1 MSTLDTSP
9 PTLTRSKLKPEGG
22 DRRPL
27 LSMSNVQKRFGSTH
41 ALKGVDLDVYP
52 GEVLA
57 LIGENGA
64 GKSTLM
70 KVLSGAHT
78 ADSGT
83 MTLNGAPY
91 TPRNPLQA
99 RKAGVA
105 MIYQELSIAP
115 HLSVMENIL
124 LGVEPG
130 NGPFIGW
137 REMRLR
143 ARRAL
148 AEVGRDDIDPG
159 AIAGEL
165 GIAEQQLVEIARSIA
180 LGCRVLVL
188 DEPTSSLTRRDIE
201 NLFAM
206 LRRLRSQGLGIVYI
220 SHFLEEVRAIA
231 DRFSV
236 LRDGA
241 SVGRGVPSE
250 VTDEQIIRQMVGRD
264 VEDLYPRH
272 PHKSGEIILE
282 IQNLVGQKKPRSASL
297 ALHRGEV
304 FGIAGLVG
312 AGRTEMLRAIFGLD
326 KVRTG
331 KVSVALIEGAA
342 TPRKRWRQGV
352 GFLSEDRK
360 TEGLALGLSIGDNI
374 TLSQLDGL
382 GPLGLVLPSRQE
394 RATEPWIKRLSIKCR
409 SSRQAAGALSGGNQQ
424 KIAIGRLLHHGVDV
438 LLLDEPTRGVDI
450 GAKAQIYALID
461 ELARGDARGD
471 AALGRAHS
479 AVLVVSS
486 YLPELMGICDRIAVM
501 SRGVLGQPR
510 AVDQWNEHSLMAEA
524 IGQDEKSI

>member
-1 MSTLDTSP
+1 MSTIDLAP
-9 PTLTRSKLKPEGG
+9 PNPQTMPPQSAGG
-22 DRRPL
+22 DREPL
-27 LSMSNVQKRFGSTH
+27 LSMRGVQKRFGSTY
-41 ALKGVDLDVYP
+41 ALKGVDLDLYP
-52 GEVLA
+52 GEVVA

-83 MTLNGAPY
+83 MTLDGARY
-91 TPRNPLQA
+91 QPRNPLRA
-99 RKAGVA
+99 RRAGVA

-130 NGPFIGW
+130 TGPMIGW
-137 REMRLR
+137 SKMRER
-143 ARRAL
+143 AKRAL
-148 AEVGRDDIDPG
+148 AEVGRDDIDPA
-159 AIAGEL
+159 AIAGKL
-165 GIAEQQLVEIARSIA
+165 GIAEQQLVEIARSVA
-180 LGCRVLVL
+180 LGARVLVL
-188 DEPTSSLTRRDIE
+188 DEPTSSLTRGDIE

-231 DRFSV
+231 DRFVV

-250 VTDEQIIRQMVGRD
+250 VTDEQIIRMMVGRD

-272 PHKSGEIILE
+272 VHVTGE
-282 IQNLVGQKKPRSASL
+282 LVLQLQDLAGSKKPRSASL
-297 ALHRGEV
+297 ELHRGEV
-304 FGIAGLVG
+304 LGIAGLVG

-326 KVRTG
+326 RVRSG
-331 KVSVALIEGAA
+331 KVKVALVEGNSS
-342 TPRKRWRQGV
+342 PRKRWNQGV
-352 GFLSEDRK
+352 GLLSEDRK

-374 TLSQLDGL
+374 TLSQLKGL
-382 GPLGLVLPSRQE
+382 GPLGLVLPRNQD

-409 SSRQAAGALSGGNQQ
+409 SPRQPAGALSGGNQQ

-461 ELARGDARGD
+461 ELARGDEKA
-471 AALGRAHS
+471 GRLSS

-501 SRGVLGQPR
+501 SRGVLGAPR
-510 AVDQWNEHSLMAEA
+510 PVAEWNEQLLMAEA
-524 IGQDEKSI
+524 IGQEAASF

>member
-1 MSTLDTSP
+1 M
-9 PTLTRSKLKPEGG
+9 RG
-22 DRRPL
+22 
-27 LSMSNVQKRFGSTH
+27 VQKRFGSTY
-41 ALKGVDLDVYP
+41 ALKGVDLDIYA

-70 KVLSGAHT
+70 KVLSGAHS
-78 ADSGT
+78 ADSGS
-83 MTLNGAPY
+83 MTLGGKPY
-91 TPRNPLQA
+91 VPRNPLQA
-99 RKAGVA
+99 RQAGVG

-124 LGVEPG
+124 LGVEPVS
-130 NGPFIGW
+130 GPFIGW
-137 REMRLR
+137 REMRER
-143 ARRAL
+143 AKRAL
-148 AEVGRDDIDPG
+148 GEVGRDDIDPN
-159 AIAGEL
+159 AIAGKL
-165 GIAEQQLVEIARSIA
+165 GIAEQQLIEIARSVS

-188 DEPTSSLTRRDIE
+188 DEPTSSLTRRDIA

-250 VTDEQIIRQMVGRD
+250 VTDEHIIRMMVGRA

-272 PHKSGEIILE
+272 EHTPGEVILKLDE
-282 IQNLVGQKKPRSASL
+282 VAGAKKPQLASL
-297 ALHRGEV
+297 ELRRGEV
-304 FGIAGLVG
+304 LGIAGLVG
-312 AGRTEMLRAIFGLD
+312 AGRTEMMRTIFGLD
-326 KVRTG
+326 RVRSGKIKV
-331 KVSVALIEGAA
+331 AAIEGSAS
-342 TPRKRWRQGV
+342 PSQRWNQGV

-360 TEGLALGLSIGDNI
+360 TEGLALGMSIGDNI
-374 TLSQLDGL
+374 TLSHLENL
-382 GPLGLVLPSRQE
+382 GPLGLVLPGRQD
-394 RATEPWIKRLSIKCR
+394 RAVEPWIKRLSIKCR
-409 SSRQAAGALSGGNQQ
+409 SPRQPAGALSGGNQQ

-461 ELARGDARGD
+461 ELARGDAK
-471 AALGRAHS
+471 AGRAPS
-479 AVLVVSS
+479 AILVVSS

-501 SRGVLGQPR
+501 SRGVLGTPR
-510 AVDQWNEHSLMAEA
+510 PVAQWDEHALMAEA
-524 IGQDEKSI
+524 IGQEATAQRLS

>member
-1 MSTLDTSP
+1 MQ
-9 PTLTRSKLKPEGG
+9 G
-22 DRRPL
+22 
-27 LSMSNVQKRFGSTH
+27 VQKRFGSTY
-41 ALKGVDLDVYP
+41 ALKGVDLTLYP

-78 ADSGT
+78 ADAGS
-83 MTLNGAPY
+83 MTLAGQPY

-124 LGVEPG
+124 MGVEPG
-130 NGPFIGW
+130 SGPLIGW
-137 REMRLR
+137 REMRER
-143 ARRAL
+143 ARKAL
-148 AEVGRDDIDPG
+148 REVGRDDIDPA
-159 AIAGEL
+159 AIAGKL
-165 GIAEQQLVEIARSIA
+165 GIAEQQLVEIARSVA

-206 LRRLRSQGLGIVYI
+206 LRKLRSQGLGIVYI

-231 DRFSV
+231 DRFTV
-236 LRDGA
+236 LRDGS

-250 VTDEQIIRQMVGRD
+250 VTDEQIIRLMVGRS
-264 VEDLYPRH
+264 VEDLYPRNEH
-272 PHKSGEIILE
+272 TPGEVILSLE
-282 IQNLVGQKKPRSASL
+282 NFGGLKKPRSASL
-297 ALHRGEV
+297 ELRRGEV
-304 FGIAGLVG
+304 LGIAGLVG

-326 KVRTG
+326 RVAKG
-331 KVSVALIEGAA
+331 KVTVAIVEGPAK
-342 TPRKRWRQGV
+342 PRRRWNQGV
-352 GFLSEDRK
+352 GLLSEDRK
-360 TEGLALGLSIGDNI
+360 TEGLALGLSIADNL
-374 TLSQLDGL
+374 TLSHLNGL
-382 GPLGLVLPSRQE
+382 GPLGLVLPHLQDK
-394 RATEPWIKRLSIKCR
+394 ATDPWIKRLSIKCR
-409 SSRQAAGALSGGNQQ
+409 SPRQPAGALSGGNQQ
-424 KIAIGRLLHHGVDV
+424 KIALGRLLHHGVDV

-450 GAKAQIYALID
+450 GAKAQIYSLID
-461 ELARGDARGD
+461 ELARGDA
-471 AALGRAHS
+471 ATGRKPS

-501 SRGVLGQPR
+501 SRGILGAARPV
-510 AVDQWNEHSLMAEA
+510 AQWNEHSLMAEA
-524 IGQDEKSI
+524 IGQEAR

>member
-1 MSTLDTSP
+1 MSIIDLAP
-9 PTLTRSKLKPEGG
+9 PASEATPGKPDDGE
-22 DRRPL
+22 RMPL
-27 LSMSNVQKRFGSTH
+27 LSMRGVQKRFGSTV
-41 ALKGVDLDVYP
+41 ALKGVDLDLFP

-83 MTLNGAPY
+83 MTLAGTPY
-91 TPRNPLQA
+91 APRNPLQA
-99 RKAGVA
+99 RRAGVA

-130 NGPFIGW
+130 TGPLIGW
-137 REMRLR
+137 SEMRAR

-148 AEVGRDDIDPG
+148 AEVGRDDIDPA

-165 GIAEQQLVEIARSIA
+165 GIAERQLVEIARSVA

-188 DEPTSSLTRRDIE
+188 DEPTSSLTQRDIA

-231 DRFSV
+231 DRFTV

-241 SVGRGVPSE
+241 SVGAGVPSQ
-250 VTDEQIIRQMVGRD
+250 VADEQIIRLMVGRD

-272 PHKSGEIILE
+272 EHTAGEVILDL
-282 IQNLVGQKKPRSASL
+282 QDLAGQSKPRSASL
-297 ALHRGEV
+297 SLRRGEV
-304 FGIAGLVG
+304 LGIAGLVG

-326 KVRTG
+326 RVRGGNVKVG
-331 KVSVALIEGAA
+331 LIEGAA
-342 TPRKRWRQGV
+342 SPKKRWKQGV

-382 GPLGLVLPSRQE
+382 GPLGLVLPSRQD
-394 RATEPWIKRLSIKCR
+394 RATQPWIQRLSIKCR
-409 SSRQAAGALSGGNQQ
+409 SSRQPAGALSGGNQQ

-461 ELARGDARGD
+461 ELARGDAGM
-471 AALGRAHS
+471 GRLPS
-479 AVLVVSS
+479 AVLVISS

-501 SRGVLGQPR
+501 SRGVLGAAR
-510 AVDQWNEHSLMAEA
+510 AVDEWNEHSLMAEA
-524 IGQDEKSI
+524 IGQESKSVSQFL